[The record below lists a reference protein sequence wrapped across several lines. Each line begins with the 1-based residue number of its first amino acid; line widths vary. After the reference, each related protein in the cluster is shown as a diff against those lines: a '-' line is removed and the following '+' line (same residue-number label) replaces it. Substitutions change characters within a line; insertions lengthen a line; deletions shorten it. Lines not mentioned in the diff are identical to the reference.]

1 MKTPMD
7 EVPMARESAEAAAR
21 ALAGR
26 LDAMAGL
33 ALDARISGRLR
44 AARSAAL
51 QRSDRSANRVSNHWM
66 NTAPVGLA
74 LVLVVLTSW
83 SLLVDSGGSLDAEIL
98 ADSLPVDAYLDA
110 DFEASINRGDV
121 RLLEN

>member
-1 MKTPMD
+1 MD
-7 EVPMARESAEAAAR
+7 EVPMARENGEAAAR
-21 ALAGR
+21 ALAER

-33 ALDARISGRLR
+33 ALDARLSGRLR

-51 QRSDRSANRVSNHWM
+51 QRSDRRTNRVSSHWV

-110 DFEASINRGDV
+110 DFEATINRGDV